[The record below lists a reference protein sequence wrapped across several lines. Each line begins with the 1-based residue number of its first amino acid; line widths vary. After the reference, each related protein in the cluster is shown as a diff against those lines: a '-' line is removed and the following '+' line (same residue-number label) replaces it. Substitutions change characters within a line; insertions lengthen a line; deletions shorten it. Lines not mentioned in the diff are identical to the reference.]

1 MLVWSASLSFEPVE
15 TSGCLILL
23 LSLLLFSFVHG
34 KKRPRL
40 ICYDFTNAQMNLGG
54 AKDRPDLNQVWEN
67 VQAKLEGRSVVHEK
81 YAKTS
86 FVGLIWGKIFG

>member
-1 MLVWSASLSFEPVE
+1 
-15 TSGCLILL
+15 
-23 LSLLLFSFVHG
+23 
-34 KKRPRL
+34 
-40 ICYDFTNAQMNLGG
+40 MNLGG

-86 FVGLIWGKIFG
+86 FVGMIWGKIFGS